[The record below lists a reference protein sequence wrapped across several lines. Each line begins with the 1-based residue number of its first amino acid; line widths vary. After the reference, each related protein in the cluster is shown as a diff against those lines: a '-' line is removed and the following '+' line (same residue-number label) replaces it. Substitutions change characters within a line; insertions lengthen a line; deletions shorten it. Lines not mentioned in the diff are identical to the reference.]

1 MLLTVV
7 TTGSSMK
14 ISEAAAASGC
24 HYETI
29 RYYERIG
36 LLTKPARQ
44 ANGYR
49 QYRPREVRQ
58 LRFIVR
64 SRELGFGLDEIRSLL
79 KFSDDAERPCTEVEE
94 LARRQLNT
102 VKLRIR
108 DLRRIARQ
116 LERTISECAHQS
128 CESCSILG
136 ALRND

>member
-7 TTGSSMK
+7 TTGSSMR

-36 LLTKPARQ
+36 LLAKPSRR

-49 QYRPREVRQ
+49 HYTAREVEQ

-64 SRELGFGLDEIRSLL
+64 SRELGFGLEEIRRLL
-79 KFSDDAERPCTEVEE
+79 TLSGDAERSCAEVEE
-94 LARRQLNT
+94 LARRQLDS

-108 DLRRIARQ
+108 DLRRMARE
-116 LERTISECAHQS
+116 LERTISECEGRS
-128 CESCSILG
+128 CGSCSILG
-136 ALRND
+136 ALRSH